1 LSITGTA
8 EDDGIIF
15 LHASNRQVHIFD
27 GDVLGET
34 PARPSWKDN
43 VVFRRLKMSENKVI
57 VTSALTGSAHFPSM
71 SPHLPLTPKQLID
84 EGIRSAESGAAIVHV
99 HVRNPENGMPT
110 PDIEVF
116 KEVMTGIKAQ
126 TNAVICVSTGGGMGM
141 STEQRAAPITNLKP
155 EMASLNFGSMNFSVF
170 YMAERIREWK
180 YPWEKLSMLAS
191 EDYIFP
197 NTFKTL
203 REFLTIFAANNT
215 KPEIEIYDLGMINNL
230 AFMIERKHVKPPV
243 HLQFVTGTL
252 GGVPSTVDGLI
263 TLYNAAKDALGKDNF
278 TWSAIGAGRFQM
290 PICSVALAMGG
301 HVRVGLEDSLYV
313 SKGVLARSSAEQVE
327 KIIRIMKELSLE
339 PATPDEARELLGLK
353 GLDKVNY

>member
-1 LSITGTA
+1 MTG
-8 EDDGIIF
+8 
-15 LHASNRQVHIFD
+15 
-27 GDVLGET
+27 
-34 PARPSWKDN
+34 
-43 VVFRRLKMSENKVI
+43 NKVI
-57 VTSALTGSAHFPSM
+57 VTAALSGSAHYPSM
-71 SPHLPLTPKQLID
+71 SPYLPVTPRQIIED
-84 EGIRSAESGAAIVHV
+84 GVRSAEAGAAILHI

-110 PDIEVF
+110 PDIDVFREVLQ
-116 KEVMTGIKAQ
+116 GIKAR
-126 TNAVICVSTGGGMGM
+126 TNAAICVSTGGGMGM
-141 STEQRAAPITNLKP
+141 STEQRAAPIINFKP

-170 YMAERIREWK
+170 YMAERIKEWK

-203 REFLTIFAANNT
+203 REFLSIFHANDT
-215 KPEIEIYDLGMINNL
+215 KPEIEIYDLGMVNNL
-230 AFMIERKHVKPPV
+230 AFMVQRGHIKPPI

-252 GGVPSTVDGLI
+252 GGVPSTVDSLV
-263 TLYNAAKDALGKDNF
+263 TLHHAARDALGEGNF

-313 SKGVLARSSAEQVE
+313 SKGVLAKSSAEQVE
-327 KIIRIMKELSLE
+327 KIIRIMRELSLE
-339 PATPDEARELLGLK
+339 PATPDEAREILGLK